1 MSTSPGLRERKK
13 ARTRAAIQR
22 EALRLFQRDGYAA
35 TSVEAIAA
43 AAEVSPSTFFRY
55 FPTKEDVVLADFVD
69 EAMIERFVDA
79 PAAMDFFEAMAH
91 AVRVGF
97 GEMPAEDLAL
107 ERVRNNLIRTV
118 PELRR
123 GMIAE
128 MVRPM
133 QLLADA
139 IGRRTGREVDDDVRM
154 FAGAAI
160 GALLLVTPEAV
171 GDQPLVDDPHAIIGE
186 IAVRMERLRRLLV
199 LPDAGVS

>member
-1 MSTSPGLRERKK
+1 VTTSPGLRERKK
-13 ARTRAAIQR
+13 ARTRATIQR

-35 TSVEAIAA
+35 TSVESIAA
-43 AAEVSPSTFFRY
+43 AADVSPSTFFRY

-69 EAMIERFVDA
+69 ETTIERFVDA
-79 PAAMDFFEAMAH
+79 PAELDFFEAMAH

-97 GEMPAEDLAL
+97 GEMPAEDFAL
-107 ERVRNNLIRTV
+107 ENLRNNLIRTV

-133 QLLADA
+133 RLLADGIA
-139 IGRRTGREVDDDVRM
+139 RRTGREVDDDIRM

-160 GALLLVTPEAV
+160 GALLLVTPEALSEEPV
-171 GDQPLVDDPHAIIGE
+171 VDDPDALVEE
-186 IAVRMERLRRLLV
+186 IAARMERLRRLLT
-199 LPDAGVS
+199 LPDPE

>member
-1 MSTSPGLRERKK
+1 VTTSPGLRERKK
-13 ARTRAAIQR
+13 ARTRATIQR

-35 TSVEAIAA
+35 TSVESIAA
-43 AAEVSPSTFFRY
+43 AADVSPSTFFRY

-69 EAMIERFVDA
+69 ETTIERFVDA
-79 PAAMDFFEAMAH
+79 PPELDFFEAMAH

-97 GEMPAEDLAL
+97 GEMPAEDFAL
-107 ERVRNNLIRTV
+107 ENLRNNLIRTV

-133 QLLADA
+133 RLLADGIA
-139 IGRRTGREVDDDVRM
+139 RRTGREVDDDIRM

-160 GALLLVTPEAV
+160 GALLLVTPEALSEEPV
-171 GDQPLVDDPHAIIGE
+171 VDDPDTLVEE
-186 IAVRMERLRRLLV
+186 IAARLERLRRLLT
-199 LPDAGVS
+199 LPDPE

>member
-1 MSTSPGLRERKK
+1 VTTSPGLRERKK
-13 ARTRAAIQR
+13 ARTRATIQR

-35 TSVEAIAA
+35 TSVESIAA
-43 AAEVSPSTFFRY
+43 AADVSPSTFFRY

-69 EAMIERFVDA
+69 ETTIERFVDA
-79 PAAMDFFEAMAH
+79 PAELDFFDAMAH

-97 GEMPAEDLAL
+97 GEMPAEDFAL
-107 ERVRNNLIRTV
+107 ENLRNNLIRTV

-133 QLLADA
+133 RLLADGIA
-139 IGRRTGREVDDDVRM
+139 RRTGREVDDDIRM

-160 GALLLVTPEAV
+160 GALLLVTPEALSEEPV
-171 GDQPLVDDPHAIIGE
+171 VDDPGTLVEE
-186 IAVRMERLRRLLV
+186 IAARMERLRRLLT
-199 LPDAGVS
+199 LPDPE

>member
-1 MSTSPGLRERKK
+1 VTTSPGLRERKK
-13 ARTRAAIQR
+13 ARTRATIQR

-35 TSVEAIAA
+35 TSVDSIAA
-43 AAEVSPSTFFRY
+43 AADVSPSTFFRY

-69 EAMIERFVDA
+69 ETTIERFVDA
-79 PAAMDFFEAMAH
+79 PAELDFFEAMAH

-97 GEMPAEDLAL
+97 GEMPAEDFAL
-107 ERVRNNLIRTV
+107 ENLRNNLIRTV

-133 QLLADA
+133 RLLADGIA
-139 IGRRTGREVDDDVRM
+139 RRTGREVDDDIRM

-160 GALLLVTPEAV
+160 GALLLVTPEALSEEPV
-171 GDQPLVDDPHAIIGE
+171 VDDPDTLVEE
-186 IAVRMERLRRLLV
+186 IAARMERLRRLLT
-199 LPDAGVS
+199 LPDPE

>member
-13 ARTRAAIQR
+13 ARTRATIQR

-35 TSVEAIAA
+35 TSVDAIAA

-69 EAMIERFVDA
+69 ETTIERFVDA
-79 PAAMDFFEAMAH
+79 PPELDFFDAMAH

-97 GEMPAEDLAL
+97 ARDACRGLRAR
-107 ERVRNNLIRTV
+107 ERAQQLIRTV

-133 QLLADA
+133 RLLAEG
-139 IGRRTGREVDDDVRM
+139 IGRRTGREVDDDILM
-154 FAGAAI
+154 FAGAAV
-160 GALLLVTPEAV
+160 GALLLVTPEALTEEPV
-171 GDQPLVDDPHAIIGE
+171 VTTPTG
-186 IAVRMERLRRLLV
+186 
-199 LPDAGVS
+199 